1 MNQAALNVPPD
12 PAKPAAIPAWAGL
25 LSFFYSGR
33 ELDVPPIEI
42 MEPHALP
49 EPAHQLLAHTNDMTS
64 TLEQFHR
71 QPVQLRVLNRQRVG
85 ETYLREIRLQ
95 LARGGATV
103 EYGVICI
110 HLKHFTKAARR
121 MILAEEQPFGRILH
135 AQAVACQNRPQLFFR
150 ILSDAWLERMFGFSG
165 PRWLCGRRNLLQDCE
180 RRLLAQVIEI
190 LPPQA
195 ANLVVLPSPYAT

>member
-1 MNQAALNVPPD
+1 MNQAALIVPPA

-25 LSFFYSGR
+25 LSFFYAGR
-33 ELDVPPIEI
+33 ELDVPPIETLAPQ
-42 MEPHALP
+42 ELP

-64 TLEQFHR
+64 TLEQFYR

-85 ETYLREIRLQ
+85 DTYLREIVLH
-95 LARGGATV
+95 LPHGDAAV

-110 HLKHFTKAARR
+110 HLKDFPKAVRHL
-121 MILAEEQPFGRILH
+121 ILSEELPFGRILNL
-135 AQAVACQNRPQLFFR
+135 QAVACQNRPQLFFR
-150 ILSDAWLERMFGFSG
+150 TLADAWLERLFGFSG
-165 PRWLCGRRNLLQDCE
+165 PRWLCGRRNLLQDGE

-195 ANLVVLPSPYAT
+195 ANLVVLPSTYAT